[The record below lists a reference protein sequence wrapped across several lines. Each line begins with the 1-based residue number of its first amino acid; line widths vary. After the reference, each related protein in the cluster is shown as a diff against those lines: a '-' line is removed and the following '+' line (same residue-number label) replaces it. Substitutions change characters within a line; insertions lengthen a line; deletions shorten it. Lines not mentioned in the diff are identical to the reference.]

1 MCRNAGFKSRTKK
14 STKNPAR
21 SCKLFFSFALMKE
34 MLLQLS
40 AYHLWANHTLLEAI
54 NNLSDEA
61 QHTELPGSFSSIHK
75 TIMHLWNA
83 ESIWWQRMKLQER
96 IVAPAETFTGTT
108 TEAGQQL
115 QLLNKQW
122 HEWISGAQ
130 ERMLEHVFMYQ
141 NSKREQFKQ
150 PIYQMLLHVF
160 NHGTYHRGQLV
171 TQLRQLGVAK
181 IPATD
186 FIVWSRKKG

>member
-1 MCRNAGFKSRTKK
+1 
-14 STKNPAR
+14 
-21 SCKLFFSFALMKE
+21 MKE

-75 TIMHLWNA
+75 TILHLWNA

-130 ERMLEHVFMYQ
+130 ERMLEHVFMYH

-171 TQLRQLGVAK
+171 NQLRQLGVAK